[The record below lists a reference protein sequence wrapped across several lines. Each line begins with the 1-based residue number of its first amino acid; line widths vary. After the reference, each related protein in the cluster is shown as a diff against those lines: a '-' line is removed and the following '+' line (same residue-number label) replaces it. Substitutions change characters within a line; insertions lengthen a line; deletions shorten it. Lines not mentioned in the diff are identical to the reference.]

1 MCVTCIRVFGLME
14 IGVGSTVTV
23 SAKNS
28 YAIECFGAIEANKG
42 ASISAVSDKKDAD
55 IFCSGAVINCGVTID
70 GEIDAI
76 GGIHNRDE
84 N

>member
-1 MCVTCIRVFGLME
+1 MTKKRKTLKVIICVLLALAMIGFIS
-14 IGVGSTVTV
+14 IGVIAERYGIYVAGEAVTR
-23 SAKNS
+23 
-28 YAIECFGAIEANKG
+28 GNKG
-42 ASISAVSDKKDAD
+42 D
-55 IFCSGAVINCGVTID
+55 IFCSGAVVNCGATID